1 MPRLLAVSTEQEGTG
16 VKFCVGFGMYIYIYM
31 YWLVVWNMN
40 LMTFHILGVKFCMA
54 PAQDDTHIGS
64 EV

>member
-1 MPRLLAVSTEQEGTG
+1 MLVNNA
-16 VKFCVGFGMYIYIYM
+16 KFTISGLWNVYIYM

>member
-1 MPRLLAVSTEQEGTG
+1 
-16 VKFCVGFGMYIYIYM
+16 MYIYIYM